1 MNERAPLRLT
11 LVVRAYDDD
20 PEENPDMDD
29 PLVIA
34 LAQLVRDRWHN
45 EQRKRARLVVLPPAA
60 TSLPRTEP
68 RRRKSA

>member
-1 MNERAPLRLT
+1 MNGPETYRLT
-11 LVVRAYDDD
+11 LVVPAYDDG
-20 PEENPDMDD
+20 PEENPEMDD

-45 EQRKRARLVVLPPAA
+45 EQRKRARLVVLPPAGISPPQ
-60 TSLPRTEP
+60 TGP

>member
-1 MNERAPLRLT
+1 VNEPERYRLT
-11 LVVRAYDDD
+11 LVVPAYDDG
-20 PEENPDMDD
+20 PEENPEMDD

-45 EQRKRARLVVLPPAA
+45 EQRKRARLVVVPSGASA
-60 TSLPRTEP
+60 TAQAGS